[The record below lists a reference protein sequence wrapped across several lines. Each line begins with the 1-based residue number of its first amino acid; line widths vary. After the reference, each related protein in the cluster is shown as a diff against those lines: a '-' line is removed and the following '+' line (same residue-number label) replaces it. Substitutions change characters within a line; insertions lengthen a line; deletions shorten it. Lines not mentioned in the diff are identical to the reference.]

1 MGRKEMTGRTFQ
13 AGLFSITAATVL
25 SCLLFSVGQSA
36 TASPDPGAAATSSVP
51 TKGLGFSTWVPRKG
65 KMSYEEDAAQDEYG
79 EGRNKIRKITCKG
92 LPGFVGPGGGAVDE
106 DIVVVTSK
114 GTCKLS
120 GMLVAK
126 AVTIISAKEVD
137 ATRTGLAGMRFSTL
151 ADKYEQR
158 FDCSD
163 MTSACITTNV
173 GIGKTVVIKGF
184 HIFTDKPMMA
194 PLVESRSGG
203 LVLINNL
210 IMGAVGRDEDGQILF
225 YEQPAVII
233 AHGSHLSLKN
243 NVIARASVGVMII
256 PTQITPKSQ
265 YALSG
270 NILSQLLVGVQA
282 SGTTFISNEG
292 PMAKINLENNYIHP
306 ALRFNFDSATY
317 NRPAF
322 DDDNFDDQGLDDT
335 GTPSLPDDDLIL
347 GLDVVPPQY
356 GVFGVGVTLNLRG
369 NSFGSAEYHVQLQST
384 TAFIEQNIFRGADR
398 FAINPMD
405 RNQIS
410 ISRNLFDSNSQIIYE
425 IGYAFESRSP
435 FPAGNVCVNQDFRS
449 FHRNASNLTGYISD
463 TDQGLRFAFQADEIV
478 KISRSDLRRSK
489 RADPEMWAEY
499 TSANSLVKTKVS
511 TNSFL
516 AAAAASRKS
525 SAKIPRDIWPVFR
538 TFFQKQ
544 REPVVAHILFDR
556 DDVVSPD
563 SGLYR
568 SCFDYS
574 TLYKFET
581 PEEPED
587 SPFLSSDD

>member
-1 MGRKEMTGRTFQ
+1 MARKEMTGRTFQ
-13 AGLFSITAATVL
+13 AGLFGITAATVL

-36 TASPDPGAAATSSVP
+36 TASPDPGVAATSSLP

-79 EGRNKIRKITCKG
+79 EGRNKIRKVTCKS

-106 DIVVVTSK
+106 DIVVITSK
-114 GTCKLS
+114 GTCKL
-120 GMLVAK
+120 GGLLVAK
-126 AVTIISAKEVD
+126 AVTITSAEEVD
-137 ATRTGLAGMRFSTL
+137 ATATDLADMRFSTL
-151 ADKYEQR
+151 AAKYKQR

-163 MTSACITTNV
+163 MISACITTNV
-173 GIGKTVVIKGF
+173 GIGKTVIIKDF
-184 HIFTDKPMMA
+184 HIFTNKPMMA

-203 LVLINNL
+203 LVLVNNL
-210 IMGAVGRDEDGQILF
+210 IMGAVGRGEDDQILF
-225 YEQPAVII
+225 YEQPAVVI

-243 NVIARASVGVMII
+243 NVIARASVGVMVI
-256 PTQITPKSQ
+256 PTQITPESQ
-265 YALSG
+265 YTLSG
-270 NILSQLLVGVQA
+270 NILSQLVVGVQA
-282 SGTTFISNEG
+282 SGTTFISSDG
-292 PMAKINLENNYIHP
+292 PMAKINLEDNYIHP

-322 DDDNFDDQGLDDT
+322 DDDFDDTD
-335 GTPSLPDDDLIL
+335 TPSLPDDDLIL

-356 GVFGVGVTLNLRG
+356 GVFGVGVTLKMRG
-369 NSFGSAEYHVQLQST
+369 NSFGSAEYHVQIQNT
-384 TAFIEQNIFRGADR
+384 TAYIEQNIFRGADR

-405 RNQIS
+405 QNQIS

-449 FHRNASNLTGYISD
+449 FHRNAPNLTGYISD
-463 TDQGLRFAFQADEIV
+463 TGQGLRFAFRADEIV
-478 KISRSDLRRSK
+478 KISRSNLRRSK
-489 RADPEMWAEY
+489 RADPEMWADY
-499 TSANSLVKTKVS
+499 TSANSLVKVKVS
-511 TNSFL
+511 TNPFL

-525 SAKIPRDIWPVFR
+525 NSKIPRDIWPVFR

-544 REPVVAHILFDR
+544 REPVMAHILFDR

-568 SCFDYS
+568 PCFDYS

-581 PEEPED
+581 PQEPED